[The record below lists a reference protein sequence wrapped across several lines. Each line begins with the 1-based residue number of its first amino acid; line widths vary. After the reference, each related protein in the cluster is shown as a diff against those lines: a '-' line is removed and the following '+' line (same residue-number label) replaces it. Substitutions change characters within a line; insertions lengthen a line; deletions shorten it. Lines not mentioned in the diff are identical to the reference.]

1 MRINIRLAG
10 DMSGLSINADALRL
24 PEIGDSVLG
33 RDVIH
38 SDRFSKPTPSGSV
51 GEAIVRPMSASDS
64 LDAIYEDA
72 KAEAAN
78 RDAVS
83 R

>member
-1 MRINIRLAG
+1 VRINIRIAG
-10 DMSGLSINADALRL
+10 DMSGLSINAEALLL
-24 PEIGDSVLG
+24 PEIGDTVLG

-64 LDAIYEDA
+64 LDALLADA
-72 KAEAAN
+72 KAEAAK
-78 RDAVS
+78 RDVGS
-83 R
+83 Q